1 VPAWIHNRAERLLQK
16 NPEMDKGEAFAI
28 ATQQAHALGKTPQ
41 GYGTSEGRRTA
52 KTKYR
57 SPSEYQKTA
66 EAQVW
71 SAFFDEIEKIGQV
84 GASAFKVP
92 AAAVAKKLPG
102 AIRPAGKALRGVAG
116 GTGPAS
122 ALGTHSMGSIPGTGV
137 AKATPAIQTATP
149 SFGGVAGPT
158 HSSTSVPGT

>member
-1 VPAWIHNRAERLLQK
+1 MPAWVHNRAERILQK

-84 GASAFKVP
+84 GASAFKP
-92 AAAVAKKLPG
+92 SAKVMSLPG
-102 AIRPAGKALRGVAG
+102 AARPAGNALKGVAG
-116 GTGPAS
+116 GTGRAS
-122 ALGTHSMGSIPGTGV
+122 ALGTHSKGPIPGTGT
-137 AKATPAIQTATP
+137 AKATPAVQTLTP

>member
-1 VPAWIHNRAERLLQK
+1 MPAWIHNRAERLLQK

-84 GASAFKVP
+84 GASAFKKVMS
-92 AAAVAKKLPG
+92 LPG
-102 AIRPAGKALRGVAG
+102 AARPAGNALKGVAG
-116 GTGPAS
+116 GTGRAS
-122 ALGTHSMGSIPGTGV
+122 ALGTHSKGPIPGTGT
-137 AKATPAIQTATP
+137 AKATPAVQTATP
-149 SFGGVAGPT
+149 SFGSVAGPT